1 MDFGSPDKSLEETS
15 KEEGPPYIGELDLN
29 LLGNKDE
36 KGGKSFQDETEAL
49 DDNMQ
54 GHAYQEQAGSPL
66 LPGNSAVLSS
76 SSKKAEESCL
86 PIEPDMQDDNME
98 RKISDY
104 TDEGLMSTVEDYEN
118 HDKMQGA
125 DHVDISGEQLDTSV
139 NKLSNEPERRD
150 SYPCFDKPVLS
161 ADQNDNSY
169 EEVDNGTYD
178 YQSAKSPSLIATE
191 NGDVGNISGDSQS
204 GKFELS
210 NEEMDHENFSHDTKM
225 KEGDYPEEMVA
236 SDNSGMVR
244 ECSGLHSPKMRNGT
258 SSPER
263 NLSDSMERSP
273 YSKPSARQEPLP
285 PKNNDKKSTPSP
297 SPSKRKHSPSPEKHG
312 VGPKRASSHDCLS
325 PPVRQRSP
333 PGRPA
338 RRDSHHRD
346 DSPRKRL
353 SVSPRRR
360 DSQRRRD
367 RSASRSPVRRRDS
380 SRSRRDHHGK
390 SRSRSPYARDRY
402 QRSPRRRHS
411 PRRRSPPP
419 SYYSRRRS
427 PKRPW
432 SPPPNRNT
440 GIGRPGRNLFVAGF
454 SYVTTERDLEKKFSR
469 FGRVTDVR
477 IVRDKRSGDSRGFGF
492 LSLERDEDA
501 DAAIR
506 ALDQT
511 EWNGRIVLVEKS
523 KTSAR

>member
-1 MDFGSPDKSLEETS
+1 MDFGSPAKSLEETS
-15 KEEGPPYIGELDLN
+15 KEEGPPYMGELDLN
-29 LLGNKDE
+29 LLGNKGE
-36 KGGKSFQDETEAL
+36 KGGKIFQDGTEAL
-49 DDNMQ
+49 EENMQ
-54 GHAYQEQAGSPL
+54 GYTNQE
-66 LPGNSAVLSS
+66 
-76 SSKKAEESCL
+76 
-86 PIEPDMQDDNME
+86 
-98 RKISDY
+98 KISDY
-104 TDEGLMSTVEDYEN
+104 TDEGLMSTIEDYEN
-118 HDKMQGA
+118 HNEMQGA
-125 DHVDISGEQLDTSV
+125 DHVDLSGEQLDTGA
-139 NKLSNEPERRD
+139 NKLPDELEPRD
-150 SYPCFDKPVLS
+150 SYLCFDKPVLS
-161 ADQNDNSY
+161 ADKNDNSD
-169 EEVDNGTYD
+169 EVVDNGTYD
-178 YQSAKSPSLIATE
+178 YQSAQSPSLFATE
-191 NGDVGNISGDSQS
+191 NGDVGNISGNSQS
-204 GKFELS
+204 GKAERS
-210 NEEMDHENFSHDTKM
+210 DEEMDHENFSHDTKM
-225 KEGDYPEEMVA
+225 DEGDYPEEMVA

-244 ECSGLHSPKMRNGT
+244 ECSGVHSPLKMRNGS

-285 PKNNDKKSTPSP
+285 PENNDKKSASSP
-297 SPSKRKHSPSPEKHG
+297 SPCKRKHSPSPEKHA
-312 VGPKRASSHDCLS
+312 VGHKRASSHDRLS
-325 PPVRQRSP
+325 PPVRRKSP
-333 PGRPA
+333 LGRPT

-353 SVSPRRR
+353 SVSPQRR
-360 DSQRRRD
+360 DSLRRRD
-367 RSASRSPVRRRDS
+367 RSASRSPVRRRTS
-380 SRSRRDHHGK
+380 SGSRRDHHGK

-411 PRRRSPPP
+411 PRHRSPPP
-419 SYYSRRRS
+419 SYYFRRRS
-427 PKRPW
+427 PRRHW

-454 SYVTTERDLEKKFSR
+454 SYVTTERDLEKKFSK

>member
-1 MDFGSPDKSLEETS
+1 MDFGSPNKSLEETS

-29 LLGNKDE
+29 LLGNK
-36 KGGKSFQDETEAL
+36 GGKISQDETEAL
-49 DDNMQ
+49 DENMQ
-54 GHAYQEQAGSPL
+54 GYTNQE
-66 LPGNSAVLSS
+66 
-76 SSKKAEESCL
+76 
-86 PIEPDMQDDNME
+86 
-98 RKISDY
+98 KISDY
-104 TDEGLMSTVEDYEN
+104 TDAGLMSTIEDYEN
-118 HDKMQGA
+118 HNKMQGA
-125 DHVDISGEQLDTSV
+125 DHVDLSGEQLDTSA
-139 NKLSNEPERRD
+139 NKLPDELEPRD

-161 ADQNDNSY
+161 ADKNDNSD
-169 EEVDNGTYD
+169 EVVDNGTYD
-178 YQSAKSPSLIATE
+178 YQSARSPSLFATE
-191 NGDVGNISGDSQS
+191 NGDVGNISGNSQS
-204 GKFELS
+204 GKAECS
-210 NEEMDHENFSHDTKM
+210 DEEMDHENFSHDTKM
-225 KEGDYPEEMVA
+225 EGNYPEEMVA

-244 ECSGLHSPKMRNGT
+244 ECSGLHSPPKMRNGS

-263 NLSDSMERSP
+263 NMSDPMERSP
-273 YSKPSARQEPLP
+273 YSKPSARLEPLP
-285 PKNNDKKSTPSP
+285 PENNDRKSPSSP
-297 SPSKRKHSPSPEKHG
+297 SPSKRKHSPSPEKNA
-312 VGPKRASSHDCLS
+312 VGHKSASSHDRLS
-325 PPVRQRSP
+325 PPIRQKSP
-333 PGRPA
+333 PGRPT
-338 RRDSHHRD
+338 RQDSHYRD

-353 SVSPRRR
+353 SVSPRRG
-360 DSQRRRD
+360 DSLRRRD
-367 RSASRSPVRRRDS
+367 RSASRSPLRRRDS
-380 SRSRRDHHGK
+380 SGSRRDRHGK
-390 SRSRSPYARDRY
+390 SRSRSPYVRDRY

-419 SYYSRRRS
+419 SYYSHRRS
-427 PKRPW
+427 PRRPW